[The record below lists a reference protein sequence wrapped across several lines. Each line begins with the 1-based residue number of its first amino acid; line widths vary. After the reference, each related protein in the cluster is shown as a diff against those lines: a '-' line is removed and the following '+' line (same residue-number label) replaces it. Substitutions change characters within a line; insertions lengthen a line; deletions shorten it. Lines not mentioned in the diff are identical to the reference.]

1 MSITDNQPITFDM
14 SSLGVRLQARY
25 LEAADTVFMDG
36 STPWEV
42 DEAMENFG
50 FKLGPFKQEDITGL
64 DHGSQLRRQ
73 FRAIKP
79 EGRREIPL
87 IGRMLELG
95 KLGRKTGAGWYRY
108 PGGGGAVED
117 PIVADLAI
125 EESYFHNNTRTDYSE
140 NEIKERLILSLI
152 SEALLPHEGL
162 YPDPDEID
170 QAALAAI
177 NFPQTQ
183 GSLMNYADQLG
194 ASHIIDCISDFAAE
208 EKSHWPQSPV
218 LIKAMVDNCLISDAL
233 KQMIVSSQMK
243 QDV

>member
-1 MSITDNQPITFDM
+1 MSITDNHLINHDM
-14 SSLGVRLQARY
+14 TSLGVRLQARY
-25 LEAADTVFMDG
+25 LEAADTIFMDG

-42 DEAMENFG
+42 DEAMEDFG
-50 FKLGPFKQEDITGL
+50 FQIGPFKQEDITGL
-64 DHGSQLRRQ
+64 DHGAELRLK

-125 EESYFHNNTRTDYSE
+125 EESYFQGNTRTDYSE

-162 YPDPDEID
+162 YPDPDDID
-170 QAALAAI
+170 HLSCKYI
-177 NFPQTQ
+177 GFPESKT
-183 GSLMNYADQLG
+183 GLITYADTLG
-194 ASHIIDCISDFAAE
+194 AEYIHERLRSFAE
-208 EKSHWPQSPV
+208 EEPTHWPISPV
-218 LIKAMVDNCLISDAL
+218 LDQAIKAKSTIRAV
-233 KQMIVSSQMK
+233 MK
-243 QDV
+243 

>member
-14 SSLGVRLQARY
+14 TSLGVRLQARY

-64 DHGSQLRRQ
+64 DHGAQLRRQ
-73 FRAIKP
+73 FCAKKP
-79 EGRREIPL
+79 ESRREIPL

-125 EESYFHNNTRTDYSE
+125 EESYFHSNTRTDYSE

-170 QAALAAI
+170 HLSCKCI
-177 NFPQTQ
+177 GFPESKT
-183 GSLMNYADQLG
+183 GLITYADTLG
-194 ASHIIDCISDFAAE
+194 AEYIHERLRSFAE
-208 EKSHWPQSPV
+208 EEPTHWPISPV
-218 LIKAMVDNCLISDAL
+218 INQAIKAKSTIRDIL
-233 KQMIVSSQMK
+233 K
-243 QDV
+243 

>member
-1 MSITDNQPITFDM
+1 MSITDNHLINHDIT
-14 SSLGVRLQARY
+14 SLGVRLQARY
-25 LEAADTVFMDG
+25 LEAADTIFMDG

-42 DEAMENFG
+42 DEAMEDFG
-50 FKLGPFKQEDITGL
+50 FQIGPFKQEDITGL
-64 DHGSQLRRQ
+64 DHGAELRLK

-79 EGRREIPL
+79 EGRRKIPL

-125 EESYFHNNTRTDYSE
+125 EESYFQGNTRTDYSE

-162 YPDPDEID
+162 YPDPHEID
-170 QAALAAI
+170 RLSCEYI
-177 NFPQTQ
+177 GFPEHQT
-183 GSLMNYADQLG
+183 GLITYADTLG
-194 ASHIIDCISDFAAE
+194 AEYIHERLQFFAE
-208 EKSHWPQSPV
+208 EEPTHWPISPV
-218 LIKAMVDNCLISDAL
+218 LDQAIKAKSTIRAV
-233 KQMIVSSQMK
+233 MK
-243 QDV
+243 